1 MRTATS
7 TTTLMDR
14 YQQQQQQ
21 PHLET
26 FLLVCDQ
33 HEAKQRLEILLLQGK
48 SLLEALLTSERA
60 TSTERAPTRPAAAF
74 KEEEEER
81 LQDIQLLQQRVERH
95 LAELRRLRWRLWHVQ
110 TRLSSHRAKQA
121 TRPPAEETKRDAF
134 ACMTIDLGAHE
145 RLLDNII
152 GLLQDYV
159 RRPDMTTLHAL
170 VTLHIVEGKVAA
182 GYQYQ

>member
-7 TTTLMDR
+7 TTTLIDR
-14 YQQQQQQ
+14 YQQQQQ

-74 KEEEEER
+74 KNEEEER
-81 LQDIQLLQQRVERH
+81 LQDIELLQQRVERH

-110 TRLSSHRAKQA
+110 TRLSSPRAKQA
-121 TRPPAEETKRDAF
+121 TRPPP
-134 ACMTIDLGAHE
+134 
-145 RLLDNII
+145 
-152 GLLQDYV
+152 
-159 RRPDMTTLHAL
+159 RRPSGTPLLA
-170 VTLHIVEGKVAA
+170 
-182 GYQYQ
+182 